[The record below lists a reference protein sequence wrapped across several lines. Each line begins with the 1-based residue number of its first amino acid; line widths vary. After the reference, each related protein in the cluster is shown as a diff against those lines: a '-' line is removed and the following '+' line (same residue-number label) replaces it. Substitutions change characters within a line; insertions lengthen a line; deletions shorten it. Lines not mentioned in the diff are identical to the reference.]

1 MANTYKIPKRFY
13 DDHVQCCDLPA
24 PAIIRETKAHYFID
38 VAETNEMA
46 ELRSNATFYAD
57 GLVDEP
63 NLVKAARALL
73 NVIGEDAAQSK
84 AAEAAMIATA
94 PRGF

>member
-1 MANTYKIPKRFY
+1 MTDTYKIPKRFY

-24 PAIIRETKAHYFID
+24 PAIIRKTKAHYFID

-57 GLVDEP
+57 GLVDHP
-63 NLVKAARALL
+63 NLVKAAKALL
-73 NVIGEDAAQSK
+73 NVIGENAAQSK
-84 AAEAAMIATA
+84 EAEATFVKYHA
-94 PRGF
+94 